1 VFLKNLNFL
10 KHIITS
16 SISTSVFCKMI
27 DIVAPIAP
35 QFRANQPTEMFL
47 NENKL
52 SFTGDSATVKSKD
65 GNVLFKLE
73 ANLLSFTERRML
85 LDSNGNVVGQ
95 MRKKRLPSIKSKV
108 YLGTAYDEKMV
119 SVVKKG
125 LLDIMHDDADIM
137 MGGKV
142 IGEVKG
148 NWRAK
153 KFDIFINDNLVAHIN
168 RKTTVASLALGADSY
183 CLRVEPGVDQAF
195 IVLVAIALDE
205 LYHDE

>member
-1 VFLKNLNFL
+1 
-10 KHIITS
+10 
-16 SISTSVFCKMI
+16 MI

-95 MRKKRLPSIKSKV
+95 MRKKKLPSIKCKV
-108 YLGTAYDEKMV
+108 YLGTAHDEKIV